1 MRDPD
6 GRRSSTRAP
15 LSRAPSPHSRTAEH
29 ESTTACT
36 GHIVG
41 DGPALVP
48 AGRIDRAR
56 CPKRRRSARAACSAT
71 PKAHRKHTE
80 AHRKHRVIAWF
91 LGDAQATGALIPSV
105 LDTSGPRRGTA
116 QSRGSVAQSGGGS
129 PTSDAQPLRPTE
141 TPAPPVLAVRCLG
154 CDQQRGPNDRPSF
167 ILAPRRG
174 PTRSDR
180 RHRGSAPPVPDRR

>member
-1 MRDPD
+1 MRNPD

-15 LSRAPSPHSRTAEH
+15 LSRVPSPHPRTAEH
-29 ESTTACT
+29 ERPACT

-41 DGPALVP
+41 AGPALVS
-48 AGRIDRAR
+48 AGRIDCAR
-56 CPKRRRSARAACSAT
+56 RPKRRRSAWAVCGAT
-71 PKAHRKHTE
+71 PKHTE
-80 AHRKHRVIAWF
+80 AHRKHRTIAWF
-91 LGDAQATGALIPSV
+91 LGDTQATGALISSV

-116 QSRGSVAQSGGGS
+116 ESRGSVAQSGGGS

-141 TPAPPVLAVRCLG
+141 TPAPPVLAARCLG
-154 CDQQRGPNDRPSF
+154 CDQQRGTNDRPSF
-167 ILAPRRG
+167 IPAPRDG

>member
-6 GRRSSTRAP
+6 GRRSSTRAR
-15 LSRAPSPHSRTAEH
+15 LSRAPSPYPRTTEH
-29 ESTTACT
+29 EDTPART
-36 GHIVG
+36 GHIV
-41 DGPALVP
+41 DSPALVS

-71 PKAHRKHTE
+71 PKAHRKH
-80 AHRKHRVIAWF
+80 RVIAWF
-91 LGDAQATGALIPSV
+91 LGDTQATGALIPSV

-116 QSRGSVAQSGGGS
+116 RSRGSVAQAGGGS
-129 PTSDAQPLRPTE
+129 PASDAQPLRPTE

-167 ILAPRRG
+167 IPAPRDG

-180 RHRGSAPPVPDRR
+180 RHRGSAPPVLDRR